1 MPLSRDHLCCGRQK
15 ERRSWRQFLP
25 SSSITWMSARLEA
38 TSMCA
43 LDSQQAYSGVQ
54 ASSPTSSCQTSN
66 GQNST
71 ILSNLSSRNCS
82 PNLSSGGEPCAISS
96 NSQPSAHTVAIG
108 LTNDLRLV
116 LGVKGKRRC
125 LDVNQI
131 DLNRRLSLTDGDL
144 ISEIITAYKSARG
157 WVRLYFSVYQL
168 RFCVFRKV
176 NTLRLKQNKQLIAT
190 Q

>member
-1 MPLSRDHLCCGRQK
+1 MPLSRDHLCYGRQR

-25 SSSITWMSARLEA
+25 SSPISWMSARLEA
-38 TSMCA
+38 TSKCA
-43 LDSQQAYSGVQ
+43 LDLEQAYSGVQ
-54 ASSPTSSCQTSN
+54 VSSPTSSCQASK

-71 ILSNLSSRNCS
+71 ILTNSSSRNDS
-82 PNLSSGGEPCAISS
+82 PNLSSGGELCAVSS
-96 NSQPSAHTVAIG
+96 NSQMSAPSLAVG

-131 DLNRRLSLTDGDL
+131 DLNNRLNLTDGDL

-157 WVRLYFSVYQL
+157 WLRLYFSVYQL
-168 RFCVFRKV
+168 RFCAFKKV
-176 NTLRLKQNKQLIAT
+176 NTL
-190 Q
+190 